1 MRGRDGDPG
10 GTDSARARPSGATG
24 AGSSGTPSP
33 APRRSRAHVRLTED
47 ERRGLALAEGTA
59 RVAVTPYYASLI
71 DAAHPSC
78 PVRIQAIPTA
88 AEFEHAPGDLRDPL
102 GEDVRRPVPRHRAPL
117 PGPRAPAARDR
128 SLRRLLP
135 PLHPPPRH
143 LRGRRRPLPRGP
155 RRGGRVPA
163 RPPVDPR
170 RDRVGRRSA
179 RARRRPARRAPHRG
193 PRRPAREDRP
203 ARDPRAG
210 GPARCGSTRG
220 SRALLRRHAPL
231 FVVTHFNHPKEC
243 TDEARAACETLVD
256 AGVPVENQT
265 VLLRGVNSSARIL
278 KDLFERLLEWR
289 VRPYYLHQGDLAE
302 GTGHLRTPLD
312 AGVAILEA
320 LRGHTSGLAIPHLA
334 VDLPG
339 GGGKV
344 TLQPDYVVGR
354 GGPRPPAA
362 ERRGRAVPV
371 PGPARPRTSPAR
383 TTRSGTAPE
392 PRRGLAEAVRE
403 SPRPSSALACLSRP
417 GRAPAARELS
427 PALRR
432 ACSCRRDAASSTPA

>member
-1 MRGRDGDPG
+1 METRAARFGASEAEWRDWRWQLRHALG
-10 GTDSARARPSGATG
+10 SASALS
-24 AGSSGTPSP
+24 
-33 APRRSRAHVRLTED
+33 AHVRLTED

-88 AEFEHAPGDLRDPL
+88 AEFEHTPGDLRDPL
-102 GEDVRRPVPRHRAPL
+102 GEDTRRPSRAIVHRYPDRALLLATDRCAVYCRHCTRRRVTFSGDGALSRADLDAAIEVLRARPSIRDVVVSGGDPLVLDDDRLDALLTAVRSVPHVKVVRLAT
-117 PGPRAPAARDR
+117 RAPAVLPMRIDAR
-128 SLRRLLP
+128 L
-135 PLHPPPRH
+135 
-143 LRGRRRPLPRGP
+143 
-155 RRGGRVPA
+155 A
-163 RPPVDPR
+163 
-170 RDRVGRRSA
+170 
-179 RARRRPARRAPHRG
+179 
-193 PRRPAREDRP
+193 
-203 ARDPRAG
+203 
-210 GPARCGSTRG
+210 
-220 SRALLRRHAPL
+220 ALLRRHAPL
-231 FVVTHFNHPKEC
+231 FLVTHFNHPKEC

-302 GTGHLRTPLD
+302 GTGHLRTPLA

-339 GGGKV
+339 GGGKI

-354 GGPRPPAA
+354 EAHVHLLRNGAG
-362 ERRGRAVPV
+362 ERFRYPD
-371 PGPARPRTSPAR
+371 P
-383 TTRSGTAPE
+383 
-392 PRRGLAEAVRE
+392 
-403 SPRPSSALACLSRP
+403 PSSDLGCP
-417 GRAPAARELS
+417 Y
-427 PALRR
+427 
-432 ACSCRRDAASSTPA
+432 DAIWYGA